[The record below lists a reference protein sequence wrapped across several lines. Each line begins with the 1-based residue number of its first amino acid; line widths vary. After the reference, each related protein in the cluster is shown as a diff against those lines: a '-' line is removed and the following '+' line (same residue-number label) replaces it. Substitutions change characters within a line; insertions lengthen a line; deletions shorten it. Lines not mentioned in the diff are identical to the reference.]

1 MVSAV
6 QGHHVDRAGASSE
19 LAEIAVAVTGVLGRM
34 GSTVL
39 SAVDGDPETRP
50 VGGADPAAT
59 SENVTAPITGAVV
72 PLRRTIAEIIDEAK
86 PDVIVDFT
94 NASGAME
101 TFRACAPK
109 GVHVVSGSTG
119 LTDDEIAE
127 VSELAQQYSVGII
140 SASNFALGAVLLGH
154 LASIAAQ
161 YFDYA
166 DLIESHHEMKVDA
179 PSGTALSIA
188 QAMAEG
194 RGERFSQNQA
204 EKFLVEGSRGGDY
217 KGITIH
223 SARMPGR
230 VARHEVVFGGA
241 GQTLTMIHDSINR
254 DSFMPGVLLAV
265 KRVVKQDG
273 LIVGLDRVLDLKRL
287 KP

>member
-1 MVSAV
+1 MTQQTQIKVA
-6 QGHHVDRAGASSE
+6 
-19 LAEIAVAVTGVLGRM
+19 IAGVLGRM

-39 SAVDGDPETRP
+39 SAVAGDSATIA

-59 SENVTAPITGAVV
+59 TDTIAEPITGEPL
-72 PLRRTIAEIIDEAK
+72 PLRTNLERLIEVAE
-86 PDVIVDFT
+86 PDVVVDFST
-94 NASGAME
+94 AEGAKA
-101 TFRACAPK
+101 TFAACAPA
-109 GVHVVSGSTG
+109 GVSVVSGSTG
-119 LTDDEIAE
+119 LTEADLEQAAQ
-127 VSELAQQYSVGII
+127 LASQHSVGII

-154 LASIAAQ
+154 LAAIASQ

-188 QAMAEG
+188 QAMADA
-194 RGERFSQNQA
+194 RSERFNQNVA
-204 EKFLVEGSRGGDY
+204 EKQTLSGTRGGDFQ
-217 KGITIH
+217 GINVH

-230 VARHEVVFGGA
+230 VARHEVVFGGT

-254 DSFMPGVLLAV
+254 ESFMPGVLLAV
-265 KRVVKQDG
+265 KRVVTLDG
-273 LIVGLDRVLDLKRL
+273 LMVGLDRVLGLDKL